1 MKNPNLPLILYFVTT
16 FAFASADNPLYASF
30 VQCLSEQGISNDV
43 ASQIVSNP
51 NTPQFSTV
59 LNSYIRN
66 RRFNTSATPRPG
78 LIVAP
83 TSEAHV
89 VAAVVCAVRLEI
101 HLRIRS
107 GGHDY
112 EGTSYVSGERRFA
125 MLDMSNFRSIDVD
138 AAGRT
143 AWVGSGALIGELYYR
158 IWEKSNTLAFPAGVC
173 PTVGVGGHI
182 AGAGYGNMLRKHG
195 VTSDHVL
202 DARVVDASGRIL
214 DRASMGEDLFWAIRG
229 GGGASFAVVL
239 AYRIALVPV
248 PPTVTV
254 FQIEKFRSEDA
265 AELVHEYQQAVSAM
279 DDELFVR
286 VLIQPITRNRTR
298 TVRATFIGQYLGPAQ
313 NLLNVTARY
322 FPKLGL
328 TISSCHE
335 MPWIQSVLYWD
346 DRTNLTRSPEE
357 LLNRNPNSAGYLKR
371 KSDYVKK
378 PIPVNGLNRMFDEII
393 RVGRVGMVF
402 NSYGGVNSRIPATAT
417 PFPHRDGNLFKIQYS
432 VNWDNGSDSED
443 FVRQSRELY
452 EFMTPYVSENP
463 RQAYFNYRDLDI
475 GVMPAGESS
484 YGQGK
489 VYGEKY
495 FKENFDRLVRIK
507 TRVDPR
513 NFFRNEQSIPTAQR
527 SGGDAVARRVNA

>member
-1 MKNPNLPLILYFVTT
+1 MKKPNLPLFLYFLTS
-16 FAFASADNPLYASF
+16 FAFASADNPPLYASF
-30 VQCLSEQGISNDV
+30 VQCLSEQKIPNDV
-43 ASQIVSNP
+43 ASQIVSTP

-89 VAAVVCAVRLEI
+89 SATVVCAVRLEI

-143 AWVGSGALIGELYYR
+143 AW
-158 IWEKSNTLAFPAGVC
+158 
-173 PTVGVGGHI
+173 
-182 AGAGYGNMLRKHG
+182 
-195 VTSDHVL
+195 
-202 DARVVDASGRIL
+202 
-214 DRASMGEDLFWAIRG
+214 
-229 GGGASFAVVL
+229 
-239 AYRIALVPV
+239 
-248 PPTVTV
+248 
-254 FQIEKFRSEDA
+254 
-265 AELVHEYQQAVSAM
+265 
-279 DDELFVR
+279 
-286 VLIQPITRNRTR
+286 PITRNRTR
-298 TVRATFIGQYLGPAQ
+298 TVRATFVGQYLGPGR

-328 TISSCHE
+328 TRSSCHE

-378 PIPVNGLNRMFDEII
+378 PIPVNGLNRIFDEII
-393 RVGRVGMVF
+393 RGGQVGMVF

-432 VNWDNGSDSED
+432 VSWDNGSDSED

-495 FKENFDRLVRIK
+495 FKENFDRLVKIK

-527 SGGDAVARRVNA
+527 GGGDAVGRRVNA